1 MTKDEWAIIQ
11 PIIKEVEEM
20 SEQDRD
26 AFIQEV
32 IDMGVKAWGVGWL
45 KEARDRMMV
54 RH

>member
-1 MTKDEWAIIQ
+1 MTKDEWAIVQ

-32 IDMGVKAWGVGWL
+32 IDMGVKAWGIEWL
-45 KEARDRMMV
+45 KEAQRYMTV